1 MDRLLG
7 AAHRAPRDCLAL
19 SVTFPCVTSLCP
31 WSHWCPSVTLSPSG
45 AQAAEMPRELWEEV
59 IDGNKEEV
67 KRLLADGAD
76 VNEKAAVSGGA
87 LQRGVG

>member
-1 MDRLLG
+1 
-7 AAHRAPRDCLAL
+7 
-19 SVTFPCVTSLCP
+19 
-31 WSHWCPSVTLSPSG
+31 
-45 AQAAEMPRELWEEV
+45 MPRELWEEV

-76 VNEKAAVSGGA
+76 VNEKSEVSGGA

>member
-1 MDRLLG
+1 M
-7 AAHRAPRDCLAL
+7 
-19 SVTFPCVTSLCP
+19 
-31 WSHWCPSVTLSPSG
+31 TLSPSG

-76 VNEKAAVSGGA
+76 VNEKSEVSGGA